1 MAGLNPRQEEACSY
15 TEGPLLIL
23 AGAGS
28 GKTRV
33 ITHRIAHLIE
43 DKGVNP
49 FNILA
54 ITFTN
59 KAAGEMRTR
68 VDAIIGPGAEKV
80 WVSTFH
86 ALCSKVMR
94 RFYERLG
101 GTKNFTIY
109 DADDQRSAMKE
120 VLRQLNLDEK
130 QYPVRGMITA
140 ISRAKESLLSP
151 DEFEDQTEG
160 DFRNR
165 NIARIYREYQKRLE
179 SSNAMDFD
187 DLICKTIDLF
197 LQEPEVLEL
206 YQERFRYIMVDE
218 YQDTNHAQFILV
230 KLLAAKYRNL
240 CVVGDDD
247 QSIYKFRGAN
257 IRNILNFEEEYPD
270 AKVVKLEQNYR
281 STKNI
286 LDVANAVIAN
296 NSGRKDKSLW
306 TRNEEGEKVHFTRYR
321 DDRGEAAGVCKKIFA
336 LLRKGGNLQDMA
348 VLYRTNAQ
356 SRVLEE
362 QLIRENIPYQLVGG
376 TNFYARKEIRDL
388 VGYLKCVANTADDI
402 ALVRIIN
409 YPRRGI
415 GDTTVKKLKDFASQ
429 QGISLYDAIRDC
441 EIVPGV
447 GRAVG
452 KLRDFA
458 EMMEGFQ
465 RTAERGDLTRL
476 YLDILSVTGY
486 QRELEAERTD
496 EARSRLENLQ
506 ELRNKI
512 TEYETK
518 AEEATLVGLLE
529 EISLVADTDSLEED
543 SDRLTLMTL
552 HSAKGLEYPDVFLV
566 GMEDRLFPSGMA
578 LDSDDPD
585 AEEEERRLC
594 YVGITRAEKRLYL
607 SAATQRM
614 TNGTVIYPDVSR
626 FIHEIPETLL
636 VKDGIQEDGGFYTD
650 VSDFSD
656 SYYGDSRSGS
666 SYGGARAGRFEAPK
680 KDDTPDLYYDEWQGS
695 TFQRKGGSK
704 NTDPDMEAGIENDKD
719 TADKR
724 DLSAGPG
731 ASVSASIF
739 GYTVGDHVKHI
750 KFGRGLV
757 TEMIPCGGDFEVA
770 VTFDEFGEK
779 RMFASLAKLRKI

>member
-109 DADDQRSAMKE
+109 DADDQRSVMKE

-130 QYPVRGMITA
+130 QYPVRGMIAA

-257 IRNILNFEEEYPD
+257 IRNILNMR
-270 AKVVKLEQNYR
+270 KSIRMRR
-281 STKNI
+281 SLNWSRITGPQRI
-286 LDVANAVIAN
+286 
-296 NSGRKDKSLW
+296 SW
-306 TRNEEGEKVHFTRYR
+306 M
-321 DDRGEAAGVCKKIFA
+321 
-336 LLRKGGNLQDMA
+336 LQM
-348 VLYRTNAQ
+348 R
-356 SRVLEE
+356 
-362 QLIRENIPYQLVGG
+362 
-376 TNFYARKEIRDL
+376 
-388 VGYLKCVANTADDI
+388 
-402 ALVRIIN
+402 
-409 YPRRGI
+409 
-415 GDTTVKKLKDFASQ
+415 
-429 QGISLYDAIRDC
+429 
-441 EIVPGV
+441 
-447 GRAVG
+447 
-452 KLRDFA
+452 
-458 EMMEGFQ
+458 
-465 RTAERGDLTRL
+465 
-476 YLDILSVTGY
+476 
-486 QRELEAERTD
+486 
-496 EARSRLENLQ
+496 
-506 ELRNKI
+506 
-512 TEYETK
+512 
-518 AEEATLVGLLE
+518 
-529 EISLVADTDSLEED
+529 
-543 SDRLTLMTL
+543 
-552 HSAKGLEYPDVFLV
+552 
-566 GMEDRLFPSGMA
+566 
-578 LDSDDPD
+578 
-585 AEEEERRLC
+585 
-594 YVGITRAEKRLYL
+594 
-607 SAATQRM
+607 
-614 TNGTVIYPDVSR
+614 
-626 FIHEIPETLL
+626 
-636 VKDGIQEDGGFYTD
+636 
-650 VSDFSD
+650 
-656 SYYGDSRSGS
+656 
-666 SYGGARAGRFEAPK
+666 
-680 KDDTPDLYYDEWQGS
+680 
-695 TFQRKGGSK
+695 
-704 NTDPDMEAGIENDKD
+704 
-719 TADKR
+719 
-724 DLSAGPG
+724 
-731 ASVSASIF
+731 
-739 GYTVGDHVKHI
+739 
-750 KFGRGLV
+750 
-757 TEMIPCGGDFEVA
+757 
-770 VTFDEFGEK
+770 
-779 RMFASLAKLRKI
+779 